1 MKPLALLPLLALS
14 YLSHAQAPQ
23 PLFAQPTPAQ
33 AKADEKLFNSKAW
46 NTPYKTNLSEDE
58 KVAGLSKFWA
68 EAKYNFAF
76 FDKVPTLS
84 WDSLYLAYLPK
95 VRATTSMLRYYE
107 VLQEMCAQLHD
118 GHSNVYPPEEL
129 FAEAFEAP
137 PVRTALIEGK
147 VVLTEVRSPSLRQ
160 QGVVPGVEVLAI
172 DGVPVRTYAQQRIAP
187 YQSAS
192 TSQDREMRT
201 YSARLLAGAANQ
213 PVTLSLQDA
222 KGRQFT
228 RTLARSGYSDAQSNQ
243 PPLLEVK
250 VLKGNIGYV
259 ALNSFADKALLT
271 QFADAYP
278 QLKQTKALI
287 LDVRRNGGGNSDIGF
302 SILKYLLDKPFQ
314 TTVWHTRDYRP
325 SYRPWELPELWYG
338 EAEAPVSPQ
347 GATPYAGKV
356 VVLTSARTFSAAED
370 FAVAFDYAKRGLII
384 GEPTGGSTGQPLSF
398 SLPGGGSA
406 RVCTK
411 RDTYPDGKEF
421 VGVGVQPQR
430 VVHPTISDVRAG
442 RDTVLE
448 SALHEIH

>member
-1 MKPLALLPLLALS
+1 MKPFAVLPLLALP
-14 YLSHAQAPQ
+14 YLSHAQEPQ
-23 PLFAQPTPAQ
+23 PLFTQPTPAQ
-33 AKADEKLFNSKAW
+33 AKADEKLFNSSAW
-46 NTPYKTNLSEDE
+46 NTSYKPNLSEDE

-95 VRATTSMLRYYE
+95 VRATTSTLNYYQ

-118 GHSNVYPPEEL
+118 GHTNVYPPKEL

-147 VVLTEVRSPSLRQ
+147 VILIEVRSPSLRQ

-172 DGVPVRTYAQQRIAP
+172 DGVPVHTYAQRIAP
-187 YQSAS
+187 FQSAS
-192 TSQDREMRT
+192 TPQDREMRT
-201 YSARLLAGAANQ
+201 YSARLLAGAASQ
-213 PVTLSLQDA
+213 PVTLLLQDA
-222 KGRQFT
+222 KGHSFT
-228 RTLARSGYSDAQSNQ
+228 RTLARSGYSDAQSSQ
-243 PPLLEVK
+243 PPLLEFK
-250 VLKGNIGYV
+250 ILKGNIGYV

-271 QFADAYP
+271 QFAAAYP
-278 QLKQTKALI
+278 QLQQTKALI

-302 SILKYLLDKPFQ
+302 GVLKYLLDKPFQ

-338 EAEAPVSPQ
+338 EVEKPVSPLS
-347 GATPYAGKV
+347 TPAYAGKV
-356 VVLTSARTFSAAED
+356 VVLTSTRTFSAAED
-370 FAVAFDYAKRGLII
+370 FTVAFDYAKRGLVM

-430 VVHPTISDVRAG
+430 VVHPTIADVRAG

-448 SALHEIH
+448 AALREIH